1 MQRLSWPGDACY
13 IQERHNDLLSRVRS
27 INVSAATETKDFDGW
42 PHGNGAFVMSGGS
55 YVIIR
60 SS

>member
-1 MQRLSWPGDACY
+1 MQRLFWPGDACY

-42 PHGNGAFVMSGGS
+42 PHGNGAFVMSG
-55 YVIIR
+55 VVT
-60 SS
+60 